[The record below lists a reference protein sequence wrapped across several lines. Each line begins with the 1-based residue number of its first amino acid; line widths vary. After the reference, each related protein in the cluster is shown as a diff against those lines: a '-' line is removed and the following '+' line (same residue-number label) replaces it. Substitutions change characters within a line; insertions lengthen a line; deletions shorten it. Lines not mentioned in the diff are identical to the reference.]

1 MKVFV
6 IVPTHN
12 KEHLIEQVYDGIASN
27 ISKEL
32 DYKIIFII
40 DGCTDN
46 TEKILN
52 DYTNK
57 HNLQDNTVLLHT
69 PDLHEIRSLNTGL
82 RYVES
87 ELNPSPD
94 DLVFTVQDDCVI
106 QEPKFDLYFKKLN
119 EKHKNL
125 GRISWRLGL
134 SLHTDG
140 TTLLE
145 KDFVESE
152 FGHWAVESRR
162 EKDTGEP
169 RRFTPP
175 AYKEIKH
182 RQFAITEA
190 VIRSPTCV
198 LWKRYKEVG
207 FYCEDLVPFGND
219 CHEMSIRKNKAGYR
233 NGILALKYESD
244 IDWGS
249 TREKGKTEY
258 NSKLGEIYDRNRKR
272 VLQIHKDYFKL

>member
-1 MKVFV
+1 MKTFI

-12 KEHLIEQVYDGIASN
+12 KEHLIEKVYNGIASN

-32 DYKIIFII
+32 DYKIIFIV

-52 DYTNK
+52 DYSNK

-82 RYVES
+82 RYVENK
-87 ELNPSPD
+87 LNPSPD

-106 QEPKFDLYFKKLN
+106 REPKFDLYFKKLF
-119 EKHKNL
+119 EKHSDL
-125 GRISWRLGL
+125 GRITWRLGL
-134 SLHTDG
+134 SLYTDG
-140 TTLLE
+140 ITLLE
-145 KDFVESE
+145 KDYAESV
-152 FGHWAVESRR
+152 FGHWSIESIYEHENGYKRY
-162 EKDTGEP
+162 EP
-169 RRFTPP
+169 PP
-175 AYKEIKH
+175 FKQVQHK
-182 RQFAITEA
+182 QFYVTEA

-207 FYCEDLVPFGND
+207 FYSEELAPFGND
-219 CHEMSIRKNKAGYR
+219 CHEMSIRMNKAGYR
-233 NGILALKYESD
+233 NGILALKYDSD
-244 IDWGS
+244 LFWGS
-249 TREKGKTEY
+249 TREKDNSEY
-258 NSKLGEIYDRNRKR
+258 NKNIGQIYERNRKR